1 MAKNSGETRVN
12 NPTRPGLRQN
22 TIAFI
27 EKWNNNS
34 TKELQ
39 DEYTKYVEEENNEVP
54 QVKGPSLVNNEA
66 VKYYQMTST
75 INKKLRGLS
84 SSPLSKSQTSTI
96 NAVDKLLSQSQL
108 KKGIVVYRG
117 TKDHPYDNN
126 GFISTSTSPIVASDF
141 GKVKAY
147 YIPKG
152 EHALWIG
159 GFEKELLLPR
169 GFNIKKY
176 EL

>member
-1 MAKNSGETRVN
+1 MAKTNGGSRKRYPNHPE
-12 NPTRPGLRQN
+12 LQQN

-27 EKWNNNS
+27 EKWNNTSN
-34 TKELQ
+34 KELL
-39 DEYTKYVEEENNEVP
+39 DEYTKLVEEENNKVP
-54 QVKGPSLVNNEA
+54 QIIQPSLVNNEA
-66 VKYYQMTST
+66 IRHYQMTST

-84 SSPLSKSQTSTI
+84 SSPLSESQAKTI
-96 NAVDKLLSQSQL
+96 DAIDKLLSQSEL
-108 KKGIVVYRG
+108 EKGTIVYRG

-126 GFISTSTSPIVASDF
+126 GFISTSTSPIVAADF

-152 EHALWIG
+152 VHALWIG
-159 GFEKELLLPR
+159 GVEKEMLLPR
-169 GFNIKKY
+169 GINIKKY

>member
-1 MAKNSGETRVN
+1 
-12 NPTRPGLRQN
+12 
-22 TIAFI
+22 
-27 EKWNNNS
+27 
-34 TKELQ
+34 
-39 DEYTKYVEEENNEVP
+39 
-54 QVKGPSLVNNEA
+54 
-66 VKYYQMTST
+66 MTST

-159 GFEKELLLPR
+159 GLEKELLLPR

>member
-1 MAKNSGETRVN
+1 MTKGSGGTRIKNT
-12 NPTRPGLRQN
+12 TRPKLQQS

-27 EKWNNNS
+27 EKWNNTSN
-34 TKELQ
+34 KELL
-39 DEYTKYVEEENNEVP
+39 DEYTKLVEEENNKVP
-54 QVKGPSLVNNEA
+54 QIIQPSLVNNEA

-84 SSPLSKSQTSTI
+84 SSPLSETQTRTI
-96 NAVDKLLSQSQL
+96 DAIDNLLSQSQL

-117 TKDHPYDNN
+117 TKDHPYDNQ
-126 GFISTSTSPIVASDF
+126 GYISTSISPIVAADF

-152 EHALWIG
+152 VHALWIG
-159 GFEKELLLPR
+159 GLEKEMLLPK
-169 GFNIKKY
+169 GINIKKY